1 MNLLIMNAS
10 GSFASWEPGVRQ
22 RKLAP
27 YLRARNK
34 ASRERAS
41 SDVRKRKIEIDSKIR
56 NPLLSFDGA
65 YTAAIPTF
73 KFLVLC
79 AHEKNR
85 LPVAVDYQLPL
96 WTDRGFVLFRL
107 LDWERLVYL

>member
-1 MNLLIMNAS
+1 MH
-10 GSFASWEPGVRQ
+10 Q
-22 RKLAP
+22 
-27 YLRARNK
+27 
-34 ASRERAS
+34 

-56 NPLLSFDGA
+56 NPLMSFDGA

-85 LPVAVDYQLPL
+85 LAVAVMDGPRFRTISLVALHQPCLHVESLRFLRLRVVRQRPVS
-96 WTDRGFVLFRL
+96 VL
-107 LDWERLVYL
+107 VN